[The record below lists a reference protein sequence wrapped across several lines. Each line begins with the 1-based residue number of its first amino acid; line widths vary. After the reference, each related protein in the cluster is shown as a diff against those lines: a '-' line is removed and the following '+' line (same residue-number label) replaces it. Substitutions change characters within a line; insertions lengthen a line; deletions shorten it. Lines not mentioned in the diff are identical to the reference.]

1 MCPFLVVSLPTLLK
15 IISIVIYVIVDIIH
29 QTVMSTLP
37 MPFKKLNANIQEM
50 LEQHEM
56 TTPTAFQ
63 IKSIPVIKSGANIFC
78 TAPKGSGKTTTLILT
93 TLQKIKYEAA
103 GNAPRAFVVVE
114 NMEKAT
120 EMYDAFVKFTRYSP
134 VRVYLADEKV
144 HVDLLKS
151 EIFEGV
157 DILISTAKAIDKLL
171 LLNGVNTTQLK
182 MFNID
187 DAEFLA
193 HKNSYSTILSIT
205 RSITKCQF
213 VVYSEKMQ
221 PSIKRLESYF
231 MEYSRIL
238 SL

>member
-1 MCPFLVVSLPTLLK
+1 
-15 IISIVIYVIVDIIH
+15 
-29 QTVMSTLP
+29 MSTLP
-37 MPFKKLNANIQEM
+37 MPFKKLHPHLQEM
-50 LEQHEM
+50 FEQYEI

-63 IKSIPVIKSGANIFC
+63 SKSIPVIKSGANIFC
-78 TAPKGSGKTTTLILT
+78 TAPKDSGKTMTLILT
-93 TLQKIKYEAA
+93 TLQKIKCEAV
-103 GNAPRAFVVVE
+103 GKAPRAFVILE
-114 NMEKAT
+114 NMEKAS
-120 EMYDAFVKFTRYSP
+120 ELYDAFLKFTRYSSI
-134 VRVYLADEKV
+134 RVYLADEKV

-157 DILISTAKAIDKLL
+157 DILISTPKAIDKLL

-182 MFNID
+182 MFSID

-205 RSITKCQF
+205 QSITKCQF
-213 VVYSEKMQ
+213 VVYSEKLL